1 LSAGFITAPSKRLFE
16 MMKALGAASHR
27 DLPSTAKE
35 EITKLPI
42 VACVADGTRVEVGM
56 PLFFIVT
63 IAAATILLG
72 TTAADGRWWQ
82 SSHAAVS
89 QSFDPSSHRTVAECL
104 RVAHQAAA
112 PSSACASN
120 R

>member
-1 LSAGFITAPSKRLFE
+1 
-16 MMKALGAASHR
+16 M
-27 DLPSTAKE
+27 
-35 EITKLPI
+35 
-42 VACVADGTRVEVGM
+42 GM

-63 IAAATILLG
+63 IAAAAILLG
-72 TTAADGRWWQ
+72 ATAADGRWWQ
-82 SSHAAVS
+82 SSHTTVA
-89 QSFDPSSHRTVAECL
+89 QSFDPSPYRTVAECL

>member
-1 LSAGFITAPSKRLFE
+1 
-16 MMKALGAASHR
+16 
-27 DLPSTAKE
+27 
-35 EITKLPI
+35 
-42 VACVADGTRVEVGM
+42 M

-82 SSHAAVS
+82 SSHAVVT
-89 QSFDPSSHRTVAECL
+89 QSFDPSSYRTVAECL
-104 RVAHQAAA
+104 RIAHQAAA